1 MKLRALVPSFCLI
14 GMLTGAPP
22 SPAQQRGRLNGHPVV
37 LDSEGKL
44 LSWVEPQE
52 RAYDHIVR
60 LGWDFILNKV
70 PVESNGLKTY
80 LTYATFDPATRH
92 GTDWPHDPAGL
103 YAMFVDCALGY
114 YAYSGDSTVIDRVR
128 EMLDYQLA
136 HGTTPTDWD
145 WASVPYSSSDPGSR
159 EYFGADDTKYCR
171 HEGDKDHCGRG
182 DGHYALEPDKV
193 AELGVGYLK
202 FYEMTAEQKYRDAAL
217 ACAKALAGHIR
228 PGNLTHSPWPF
239 RVFAHTNL
247 AREEYT
253 AQVIAAIKVFD
264 ELGRLGLDGAGENSR
279 ARKIVWNWLMKYPMK
294 NNIWSAY
301 FEDIPIDTDLLNW
314 NQYSALET
322 ARYLLQHP
330 EADPGWRSHAQ
341 GLIAWVERT
350 FAVDVPATEHY
361 RWVQQ
366 DPMQYGQRWGAN
378 VISEQTQQDMDKM
391 GSHTGRYASVC
402 ALFYEKTGDEV
413 YKEKA
418 FRSFN
423 WATYMAHEDG
433 LITEA
438 MAEDNFWYSD
448 GYGDY
453 IRQFLAGMGSVP
465 EWAPSKEN
473 HLLYSS
479 SIVTKV
485 SYGTNELRYST
496 FDGDA
501 TETLRLAFAPAG
513 VTAGGIA
520 LTKRPDL
527 SQPGWTLD
535 PSTGVVRIRHRG
547 AKDVVLTGF

>member
-1 MKLRALVPSFCLI
+1 MKLCPLVPWFCMIL
-14 GMLTGAPP
+14 MLACAQPL
-22 SPAQQRGRLNGHPVV
+22 PAQQNTRLNGHRVV
-37 LDSEGKL
+37 LDSQGKL

-52 RAYDHIVR
+52 RAYDHVVR
-60 LGWDFILNKV
+60 LGWEFILNKV

-80 LTYATFDPATRH
+80 LTYATFDPATLH

-128 EMLDYQLA
+128 EMLDYQQA
-136 HGTTPTDWD
+136 HGTTPADWD
-145 WASVPYSSSDPGSR
+145 WASVPYSSSDPGAR

-202 FYEMTAEQKYRDAAL
+202 FYEMTGEQKYRDAAL
-217 ACAKALAGHIR
+217 ACAKALAGHVR
-228 PGNLTHSPWPF
+228 PGDLTHSPWPF

-247 AREEYT
+247 LREEYS
-253 AQVIAAIKVFD
+253 AQVIAAIKLFD
-264 ELGRLGLDGAGENSR
+264 ELGRLGLDGAGDYSR
-279 ARKIVWNWLMKYPMK
+279 TRKIAWNWLMKYPMR

-301 FEDIPIDTDLLNW
+301 FEDIPFDTDLLNW
-314 NQYSALET
+314 NQYSPLET
-322 ARYLLQHP
+322 GRYLLQHP
-330 EADPGWRSHAQ
+330 EADPDWRRHSE

-350 FAVDVPATEHY
+350 FAVDVSATEHY

-366 DPMQYGQRWGAN
+366 EPMQYGQRWGAN

-402 ALFYEKTGDEV
+402 ALFYEKTGDQAF
-413 YKEKA
+413 KEKS

-453 IRQFLAGMGSVP
+453 IRQFLASMGSMP
-465 EWAPSKEN
+465 EWAPPKEN

-479 SIVTKV
+479 SVVTKV
-485 SYGTNELRYST
+485 SYGTHELRYST

-501 TETLRLAFAPAG
+501 TETLRLAFAPAR

-527 SQPGWTLD
+527 PQPGWTLD
-535 PSTGVVRIRHRG
+535 PSTGVVRIRHHG
-547 AKDVVLTGF
+547 AKRVVVSGS